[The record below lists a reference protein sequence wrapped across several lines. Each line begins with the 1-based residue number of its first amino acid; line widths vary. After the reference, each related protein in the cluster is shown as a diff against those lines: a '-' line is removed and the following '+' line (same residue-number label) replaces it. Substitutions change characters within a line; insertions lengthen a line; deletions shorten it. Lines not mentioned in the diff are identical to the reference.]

1 MTVKECYEKINGDYE
16 GVFGRFRGDA
26 RIKKF
31 AVKFL
36 ADGSF
41 DNLCKTLEAADYNEA
56 FRAAHTLK
64 GVSQNLGFTG
74 LYQISEV
81 LTEMLRSN
89 PQDYTPD
96 MLEKVKD
103 EYNKT
108 FAAIQEL
115 QADSDA

>member
-1 MTVKECYEKINGDYE
+1 MTVKECYEQINGDYE
-16 GVFGRFRGDA
+16 GVFGRFRGDE

-41 DNLCKTLEAADYNEA
+41 DSLCKTLEAADYSEA

-74 LYQISEV
+74 LDMASET
-81 LTEMLRSN
+81 LTAMLRSQ
-89 PQDYTPD
+89 PEDYVPS
-96 MLEKVKD
+96 MLDDLKAE
-103 EYNKT
+103 
-108 FAAIQEL
+108 
-115 QADSDA
+115 DA